1 MSDSLKSLYPGSAEL
16 EERLRKAEWVLSNAG
31 FRRCDIPACNCG
43 SWHQIGGFKARFD
56 EILEAVQEADYSTN
70 GKTLLEVVK
79 EVIADAKRSG
89 DPAQAPNRNELTQII
104 CDALWGP
111 RPIELRNDM
120 VAKAG
125 SRAADAVLNRFA
137 GVANDAAESPRDHL
151 SEMAFEVWRKSL
163 KSQSRFSNEQL
174 FTDGYVAGWNDASAH
189 SPDPAQSAV
198 KQIELEEI
206 ARRAVYEYPV
216 ASGLYVDAD
225 SKAGYGALR
234 DLRLF
239 LGIEPAGHAT
249 SVVPS
254 TTCPKPCPQLAQGE
268 SWCVWPKCSCSV
280 PSTKGK

>member
-1 MSDSLKSLYPGSAEL
+1 MSDSLKSFYPDTTGANPMTPKDFYELSGPDLLAYCGVDASKWAEAFCKIKEAQGWAAADIDEGLMIGWFANAIEHSAQ
-16 EERLRKAEWVLSNAG
+16 V
-31 FRRCDIPACNCG
+31 
-43 SWHQIGGFKARFD
+43 
-56 EILEAVQEADYSTN
+56 
-70 GKTLLEVVK
+70 
-79 EVIADAKRSG
+79 RSVG
-89 DPAQAPNRNELTQII
+89 VAQAPNRNELTQII

-206 ARRAVYEYPV
+206 ARRAVHEYPV

-280 PSTKGK
+280 PSTHGASE